1 MFIKILPISFLAIL
15 QGKIGSSL
23 YIELCKLKI
32 EKEEKEWPWA
42 STKDVNVVIRVL
54 FFQLCMLYIC
64 LRLIFPLF
72 EVSFR
77 FVFFSSLTGFS
88 LFPFIH
94 LIYKWV
100 IFNCRDLQV
109 AALMQM
115 HNLFA
120 CLLQMVVNC

>member
-64 LRLIFPLF
+64 LRLICPLF

-94 LIYKWV
+94 LIYK
-100 IFNCRDLQV
+100 
-109 AALMQM
+109 
-115 HNLFA
+115 
-120 CLLQMVVNC
+120 

>member
-64 LRLIFPLF
+64 LRLICPLF

-77 FVFFSSLTGFS
+77 FVFFSSLTGFLCFR
-88 LFPFIH
+88 LFTLFISESF
-94 LIYKWV
+94 LIVGICKW
-100 IFNCRDLQV
+100 QP
-109 AALMQM
+109 
-115 HNLFA
+115 
-120 CLLQMVVNC
+120 